1 MPSFLSKVFG
11 RKKDEKEE
19 SNGRASESSL
29 LEGKFEAVSPNVSP
43 TAAIF
48 SENGHGKEKEKE
60 RDLGFG
66 LFKAKSNTPTVT
78 SPSSP
83 SAQKHGDFL
92 QLSLNLS
99 STPKD
104 ESNSRP
110 MGSVFDA
117 DPDAQ
122 ILLSESAIGERRLT
136 PQESTTLVR
145 ASSQAITAR
154 GLESLG
160 IMHPHWYSA
169 SPDVQRRL
177 ISLFIHSLSP
187 NTSKNTLLATSSS
200 PQSAFES
207 EIQFTRSPHDV
218 AAVLRWG
225 LRHLK
230 LDGQAFGKN
239 EAWYKDFLQAERA
252 SKYPPGAFSD
262 QLVPLLPKDHLD
274 ALKSTL
280 EIMTS
285 LAAHTEANSTS
296 GSKLSKLFG
305 LWLVSMPRVEATD
318 DWASFYA
325 RWERSGRILEHL
337 FLAYI
342 RDENRSLRM
351 PTRLTELVERYPF
364 SKTPTDGDLLPRPRF
379 STRSF
384 NSLFVRIETQT
395 PTPEIARSSFHPLV
409 LLVEAFKADADADV
423 PGEQQSLWEILKK
436 AAATEGAA
444 APQLNQIFAEDTIR
458 LLSLIPVDKDYIPL
472 VDSLLP
478 GSRKRSIS
486 LGAAERNQQTK
497 TTPSPPNVHNRAVT
511 DEPTSPSKAPVTA
524 DWAEFSSAGFQ
535 LSTDIAPLSLAFL
548 DKDVEVTTPKKA
560 SKKSRI
566 SPNPGRGRRSL
577 EIRPTPPSA
586 EVKVVSHSKAASVIQ
601 VDEAFVDFWSDALL
615 DPISSDWPTFVL
627 CKLKPSVPGLVANDK
642 RVEWL
647 VLEQAFVKP
656 PAPAAPTQPEVTEPA
671 KPRASSPRPSFK
683 SDFSGTFS
691 ATRKRFS
698 IFTSSRSNSRQSI
711 DSVSSP
717 TKAQSNRGKK
727 SAKSPQVGE
736 MGEILAEEPEE
747 TEKIKAIEKVEAK
760 KVAEAPKIRVPSPK
774 PKKSLDS
781 RKSLDGSKGVA
792 AGASLVAAAALA
804 SGAAAVATTVEPKAA
819 DEVPETA
826 APAPEPVPAAEPVSV
841 DTDSTPASD
850 VPVVA
855 EATVDAPASGE
866 VSAPPETVEPVSIT
880 EDSQTTAAPEP
891 LIAAAI
897 ESTEAPVEAP
907 SQPTIAQSPDALELT
922 TAEPTEEPT
931 AEEELVAE
939 PPREA
944 SPEPVVA
951 PPVTSVADP
960 IVEGESPE
968 EPEVVAPV
976 HQAEALAEEPE
987 VVAIPEPVVDV
998 APATPQPEPV
1008 VDLAPAVLTQEPEV
1022 PVPAEEPISEP
1033 PRTEDVASSEP
1044 VAPEAPAVAS
1054 VTSAPSPVE
1063 PEVSPSSTNL
1073 PDVPIVEADSN
1084 VEDGRA
1090 SLEPIHTEADKAS
1103 ERSIHELPAEEDVDA
1118 SSSLPP
1124 APEAVV
1130 LAGET
1135 PGPQIALSSSEAA
1148 TLSEVAHSK
1157 VESEPSEPQEAIEAA
1172 DEAEDKKTETHPN
1185 GNGAA
1190 PAAPEEPVDNVDDA
1204 ADTEDVTPASV
1215 KEVIADVPETDV
1227 PHMVEVL
1234 DEESAAHVDANLE
1247 ERTTEIREPP
1257 SSEVSP
1263 AQTAPS

>member
-1 MPSFLSKVFG
+1 
-11 RKKDEKEE
+11 
-19 SNGRASESSL
+19 
-29 LEGKFEAVSPNVSP
+29 
-43 TAAIF
+43 
-48 SENGHGKEKEKE
+48 
-60 RDLGFG
+60 
-66 LFKAKSNTPTVT
+66 
-78 SPSSP
+78 
-83 SAQKHGDFL
+83 
-92 QLSLNLS
+92 
-99 STPKD
+99 
-104 ESNSRP
+104 
-110 MGSVFDA
+110 
-117 DPDAQ
+117 
-122 ILLSESAIGERRLT
+122 
-136 PQESTTLVR
+136 
-145 ASSQAITAR
+145 
-154 GLESLG
+154 
-160 IMHPHWYSA
+160 
-169 SPDVQRRL
+169 
-177 ISLFIHSLSP
+177 
-187 NTSKNTLLATSSS
+187 
-200 PQSAFES
+200 
-207 EIQFTRSPHDV
+207 
-218 AAVLRWG
+218 
-225 LRHLK
+225 
-230 LDGQAFGKN
+230 
-239 EAWYKDFLQAERA
+239 
-252 SKYPPGAFSD
+252 
-262 QLVPLLPKDHLD
+262 
-274 ALKSTL
+274 
-280 EIMTS
+280 
-285 LAAHTEANSTS
+285 
-296 GSKLSKLFG
+296 
-305 LWLVSMPRVEATD
+305 
-318 DWASFYA
+318 
-325 RWERSGRILEHL
+325 
-337 FLAYI
+337 
-342 RDENRSLRM
+342 M

-409 LLVEAFKADADADV
+409 LLVEAFKADADTDA
-423 PGEQQSLWEILKK
+423 PGGQQSLWESLKK
-436 AAATEGAA
+436 AAVAEGAA
-444 APQLNQIFAEDTIR
+444 APQLNQIFAEDTVR
-458 LLSLIPVDKDYIPL
+458 LLSLIPVDKDYVPL

-497 TTPSPPNVHNRAVT
+497 TTPSTPNVHNRAVT
-511 DEPTSPSKAPVTA
+511 DEPTSPSKAPVSA

-577 EIRPTPPSA
+577 EIRPTPHST

-656 PAPAAPTQPEVTEPA
+656 PAPATPTQPEATESA

-717 TKAQSNRGKK
+717 TKAKSSRGKK

-804 SGAAAVATTVEPKAA
+804 SGAAMAAATVEPTKA
-819 DEVPETA
+819 DEVSETTT
-826 APAPEPVPAAEPVSV
+826 PALEPVPAAESVCADVDPTPARDLPVAAE
-841 DTDSTPASD
+841 DTIGAPASD
-850 VPVVA
+850 EVPPPS
-855 EATVDAPASGE
+855 ESGE
-866 VSAPPETVEPVSIT
+866 PVPIA
-880 EDSQTTAAPEP
+880 EDSQTAPEP
-891 LIAAAI
+891 IIAPAI
-897 ESTEAPVEAP
+897 ESTESPIEVA
-907 SQPTIAQSPDALELT
+907 SQPTTIQPADTS
-922 TAEPTEEPT
+922 EPTIAVSTEVEEPIV
-931 AEEELVAE
+931 EHEPVAE
-939 PPREA
+939 PLREP
-944 SPEPVVA
+944 SLDHVA
-951 PPVTSVADP
+951 APLVTSVAEP
-960 IVEGESPE
+960 IVEDESSE

-976 HQAEALAEEPE
+976 QQAEAPAEEPE
-987 VVAIPEPVVDV
+987 VVAIPEPVV
-998 APATPQPEPV
+998 APQPEPV
-1008 VDLAPAVLTQEPEV
+1008 VDIAPAVLTPEPEV
-1022 PVPAEEPISEP
+1022 PEPTEEATTGL
-1033 PRTEDVASSEP
+1033 PRTEDVTSS
-1044 VAPEAPAVAS
+1044 APEAPAAVTD
-1054 VTSAPSPVE
+1054 TSAVSPVE
-1063 PEVSPSSTNL
+1063 PDVLPSSTNL

-1103 ERSIHELPAEEDVDA
+1103 ERSIHELPAEEEVDA

-1157 VESEPSEPQEAIEAA
+1157 IESEPSQAA
-1172 DEAEDKKTETHPN
+1172 DETEDKNTETHPN

-1190 PAAPEEPVDNVDDA
+1190 PAAPEEPVDDADDA
-1204 ADTEDVTPASV
+1204 ADTEG
-1215 KEVIADVPETDV
+1215 
-1227 PHMVEVL
+1227 
-1234 DEESAAHVDANLE
+1234 
-1247 ERTTEIREPP
+1247 RP
-1257 SSEVSP
+1257 SNSRLFIP
-1263 AQTAPS
+1263 F

>member
-60 RDLGFG
+60 RDLGFS

-78 SPSSP
+78 SPTSP

-122 ILLSESAIGERRLT
+122 ILLSESVIGERRLT
-136 PQESTTLVR
+136 PQESITLVR

-154 GLESLG
+154 GLETLG

-187 NTSKNTLLATSSS
+187 NASKNTLLSTSSS

-230 LDGQAFGKN
+230 LEGQAFGKN

-262 QLVPLLPKDHLD
+262 QLVPLLPKAHLD

-305 LWLVSMPRVEATD
+305 LWLVSIPRVEATD

-364 SKTPTDGDLLPRPRF
+364 SKTPADGDLLPRPRF

-395 PTPEIARSSFHPLV
+395 PTPDIARSSFHPLV
-409 LLVEAFKADADADV
+409 LLVEAFKADADADA

-436 AAATEGAA
+436 AAMTESVT

-458 LLSLIPVDKDYIPL
+458 LLSLIPVDKDYVPL

-497 TTPSPPNVHNRAVT
+497 TAPNPPNVHNRAVT
-511 DEPTSPSKAPVTA
+511 DEPTSPSKVP

-577 EIRPTPPSA
+577 EIRPTPQSA
-586 EVKVVSHSKAASVIQ
+586 EVKVVSRSKAASIIQ

-627 CKLKPSVPGLVANDK
+627 CKLKASVPGLVANDK

-656 PAPAAPTQPEVTEPA
+656 PAPAIPTQPEVTESA

-717 TKAQSNRGKK
+717 TKAKSSRGKK

-747 TEKIKAIEKVEAK
+747 TEKIKTIEKVEAK

-781 RKSLDGSKGVA
+781 RKSLDGGKGVA

-804 SGAAAVATTVEPKAA
+804 SGAAAVAAAGEPAKP
-819 DEVPETA
+819 DEVPEA
-826 APAPEPVPAAEPVSV
+826 ATPAPEPVLSV
-841 DTDSTPASD
+841 DADPIPASEIL
-850 VPVVA
+850 VVA
-855 EATVDAPASGE
+855 EATADAPAPVE
-866 VSAPPETVEPVSIT
+866 VPVPSETIEPVPT
-880 EDSQTTAAPEP
+880 KEDSQAVVAPEP
-891 LIAAAI
+891 LVPATI
-897 ESTEAPVEAP
+897 ELTEAPIEAI
-907 SQPTIAQSPDALELT
+907 SQSVDTPEPTIA
-922 TAEPTEEPT
+922 EPTKVEEPIV
-931 AEEELVAE
+931 EDEPVEEL
-939 PPREA
+939 PREA
-944 SPEPVVA
+944 SSEHVAAAPVA
-951 PPVTSVADP
+951 SVAEP
-960 IVEGESPE
+960 IIEAESTEEPE
-968 EPEVVAPV
+968 EVASVQQTETSAKEPEVVG
-976 HQAEALAEEPE
+976 
-987 VVAIPEPVVDV
+987 I
-998 APATPQPEPV
+998 PEPV
-1008 VDLAPAVLTQEPEV
+1008 VDLAPATPQPEPFVELAPAELAQEPEASV
-1022 PVPAEEPISEP
+1022 PTEETTPEL
-1033 PRTEDVASSEP
+1033 PRTEDVSSSE
-1044 VAPEAPAVAS
+1044 AITPEAVPIDS
-1054 VTSAPSPVE
+1054 SA
-1063 PEVSPSSTNL
+1063 VSPSEPEISSSSTDL

-1090 SLEPIHTEADKAS
+1090 SLEPIHTQTDKAS
-1103 ERSIHELPAEEDVDA
+1103 ERSIHELPAEEEVDA

-1157 VESEPSEPQEAIEAA
+1157 VESEPSESQEVTEAT
-1172 DEAEDKKTETHPN
+1172 DETEDKSTETHPN

-1190 PAAPEEPVDNVDDA
+1190 PAAPEEPVDGEDDG
-1204 ADTEDVTPASV
+1204 ADTEDVTQVSV
-1215 KEVIADVPETDV
+1215 KEVMADVPETDV
-1227 PHMVEVL
+1227 PLVAEAL
-1234 DEESAAHVDANLE
+1234 DEERADVNSE
-1247 ERTTEIREPP
+1247 ERTA
-1257 SSEVSP
+1257 EVSP
-1263 AQTAPS
+1263 VQAAPS

>member
-60 RDLGFG
+60 RDLGFS

-78 SPSSP
+78 SPTSP
-83 SAQKHGDFL
+83 SAQKQGDFL

-99 STPKD
+99 STPKA

-122 ILLSESAIGERRLT
+122 ILLSESVIGERRLT

-154 GLESLG
+154 GLETLG

-187 NTSKNTLLATSSS
+187 NASKNTLLPTSSS

-230 LDGQAFGKN
+230 LEGKAFGKN
-239 EAWYKDFLQAERA
+239 EAWYKEFLQAERA
-252 SKYPPGAFSD
+252 SKYPLGAFSD
-262 QLVPLLPKDHLD
+262 QLVPLLPKAHLD

-305 LWLVSMPRVEATD
+305 MWLVSIPRVEATD

-342 RDENRSLRM
+342 SLRM

-384 NSLFVRIETQT
+384 TSLSVRIETQT
-395 PTPEIARSSFHPLV
+395 PTPDIARSSFHPLV
-409 LLVEAFKADADADV
+409 LLVEAFKADADADA

-436 AAATEGAA
+436 AAVTEGAA
-444 APQLNQIFAEDTIR
+444 VPQLNQIFAEDTIR
-458 LLSLIPVDKDYIPL
+458 LLSLIPVDKDYVPL

-497 TTPSPPNVHNRAVT
+497 TTPSPPNVRNRAVT
-511 DEPTSPSKAPVTA
+511 DEPTSPSKAP

-535 LSTDIAPLSLAFL
+535 LSTEIAPLSLAFL

-577 EIRPTPPSA
+577 EIRPTPQSA

-627 CKLKPSVPGLVANDK
+627 CKLKASVPGLVANDK
-642 RVEWL
+642 RVEL
-647 VLEQAFVKP
+647 LILEQAFVKP
-656 PAPAAPTQPEVTEPA
+656 PAPATPAQPEATEST

-717 TKAQSNRGKK
+717 TKAKSSRGKK

-747 TEKIKAIEKVEAK
+747 IEKIKTIEKVEAK

-774 PKKSLDS
+774 PKSLDS

-792 AGASLVAAAALA
+792 SGASLVAAALA
-804 SGAAAVATTVEPKAA
+804 SGAATVAATGEPAKA
-819 DEVPETA
+819 DEVPEA
-826 APAPEPVPAAEPVSV
+826 ATPAPEPIPTAESASV
-841 DTDSTPASD
+841 DAGPIPASD
-850 VPVVA
+850 VLFAA
-855 EATVDAPASGE
+855 EATVDAPTS
-866 VSAPPETVEPVSIT
+866 VKVPAPSETIEPVPT
-880 EDSQTTAAPEP
+880 KEDPQAVVAPESLVP
-891 LIAAAI
+891 TTI
-897 ESTEAPVEAP
+897 ELTEAPIKVT
-907 SQPTIAQSPDALELT
+907 SQPTIVRSVDTPEPMI
-922 TAEPTEEPT
+922 AEPTKVEESIVEDAPV
-931 AEEELVAE
+931 EELLPRKASSEHVA
-939 PPREA
+939 
-944 SPEPVVA
+944 A
-951 PPVTSVADP
+951 PPVASVIEPVNEAESAEEPGGVVSVQQTETSAK
-960 IVEGESPE
+960 
-968 EPEVVAPV
+968 EPEV
-976 HQAEALAEEPE
+976 
-987 VVAIPEPVVDV
+987 IGI
-998 APATPQPEPV
+998 PEPV
-1008 VDLAPAVLTQEPEV
+1008 VDLAPATPQPEPSVELAPAELAQEPEV
-1022 PVPAEEPISEP
+1022 SVPTEETTPEL
-1033 PRTEDVASSEP
+1033 PRTEDVSSSEA
-1044 VAPEAPAVAS
+1044 VTPEAVPTN
-1054 VTSAPSPVE
+1054 TSALSPVE
-1063 PEVSPSSTNL
+1063 PEVLPFSTDL

-1090 SLEPIHTEADKAS
+1090 SLEPIHTQTDMAS
-1103 ERSIHELPAEEDVDA
+1103 ERSIHELPAEEEADA

-1157 VESEPSEPQEAIEAA
+1157 VESEPSESQEVIEAM
-1172 DEAEDKKTETHPN
+1172 DETEDKSSETHPN
-1185 GNGAA
+1185 GNGA
-1190 PAAPEEPVDNVDDA
+1190 PAVPEEPIDGEDDG
-1204 ADTEDVTPASV
+1204 ADTEDVTQASV

-1227 PHMVEVL
+1227 PRVAEAL
-1234 DEESAAHVDANLE
+1234 DEESTTRVDINPE
-1247 ERTTEIREPP
+1247 ERTA
-1257 SSEVSP
+1257 EVSP
-1263 AQTAPS
+1263 VQTAPS